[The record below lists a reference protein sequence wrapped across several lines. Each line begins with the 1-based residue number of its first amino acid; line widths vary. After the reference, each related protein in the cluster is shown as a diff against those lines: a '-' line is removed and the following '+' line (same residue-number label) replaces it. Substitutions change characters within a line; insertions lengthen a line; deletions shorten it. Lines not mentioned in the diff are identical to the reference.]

1 MKGKKIDINNLTQEQ
16 FEGIMNALI
25 VLKQTNPNK
34 EVWFN
39 EKGINYILNI
49 LKNN

>member
-1 MKGKKIDINNLTQEQ
+1 MKGKIDINNLSQAQ

-25 VLKQTNPNK
+25 MLKRTNPQK

-39 EKGINYILNI
+39 EKYINYILKL
-49 LKNN
+49 LKNKN